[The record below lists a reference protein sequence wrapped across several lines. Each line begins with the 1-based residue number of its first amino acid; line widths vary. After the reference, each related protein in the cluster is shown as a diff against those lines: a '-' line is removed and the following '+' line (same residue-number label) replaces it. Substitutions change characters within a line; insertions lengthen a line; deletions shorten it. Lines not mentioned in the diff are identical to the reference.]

1 MYDSITQVKRP
12 KPGYEPILV
21 GSGETW
27 TSGRFID
34 QFLATYRYA
43 VTPANRELVRVALRR
58 YPGPR
63 PIVAND
69 LTHFLLDH
77 FQRGR
82 R

>member
-1 MYDSITQVKRP
+1 MHDSNTRVKRP

-21 GSGETW
+21 GPGETW

-34 QFLATYRYA
+34 RFLATCRYA

-63 PIVAND
+63 PIVAHD
-69 LTHFLLDH
+69 LTRYLLDH
-77 FQRGR
+77 FQRGGR
-82 R
+82 